1 MPNSEPCQHAF
12 HPWQQS
18 CGLGM
23 TLGAWYRFYSKS
35 SKGSVRG
42 KISVDVFCFSF
53 LKVDGYPGAGD
64 AGRCGGD

>member
-1 MPNSEPCQHAF
+1 MA
-12 HPWQQS
+12 
-18 CGLGM
+18 
-23 TLGAWYRFYSKS
+23 LGAWYRFYSKS